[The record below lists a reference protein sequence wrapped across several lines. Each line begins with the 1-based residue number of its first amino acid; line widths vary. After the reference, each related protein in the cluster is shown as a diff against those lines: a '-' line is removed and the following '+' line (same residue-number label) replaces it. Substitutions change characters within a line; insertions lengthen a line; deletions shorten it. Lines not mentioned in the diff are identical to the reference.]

1 MSNIDVDTLI
11 QDVQHTWNKL
21 FKDITEIRNADK
33 IIYQLQD
40 ANNEQRYMLKGEKTN
55 LDSVEL
61 NCQFAN
67 QLNTVLP
74 TPLYIKSVEGHYAV
88 LYEDYVL
95 TLEVKLTAGQE
106 IDALTDGHLKEIAA
120 SLGKMHTF
128 CLHNKIKLNKA
139 TSWSMF
145 GGNKTFAIGDY
156 DENELSFREFEVAF
170 SHNAHF
176 TYIKK
181 LYLDARNQLL
191 TMWPLLPKAA
201 TQGDFCYY
209 NMRFDHERMVALF
222 DFNLAGDE
230 VLLNEC
236 VAVGI
241 YSCWHVPYT
250 GQLPSDERF
259 QLFMEHYRMVRPL
272 TDQELHALPHLFS
285 IIRAF
290 RYDRVEAGIANVDK
304 IDAFIEETISILLN
318 EKVK

>member
-1 MSNIDVDTLI
+1 MSNSDVDTLI
-11 QDVQHTWNKL
+11 QYVQHAWNKL

-33 IIYQLQD
+33 IIYELQETD
-40 ANNEQRYMLKGEKTN
+40 EQQYILKGEKTN
-55 LDSVEL
+55 LDSVEH

-74 TPLYIKSVEGHYAV
+74 TPLYIKSVEERYAV
-88 LYEDYVL
+88 LYGNYVL

-106 IDALTDGHLKEIAA
+106 INALTDEHLKEIASNLGTMHRF
-120 SLGKMHTF
+120 SLYH
-128 CLHNKIKLNKA
+128 KIRLNKA
-139 TSWSMF
+139 TSWSLF
-145 GGNKTFAIGDY
+145 GGNKTHAIGDY
-156 DENELSFREFEVAF
+156 DENELSFREFEDAF
-170 SHNAHF
+170 HHNVHF
-176 TYIKK
+176 SRIKK
-181 LYLDARNQLL
+181 LYLKARNQLL
-191 TMWPLLPKAA
+191 TMWSLLPKAT

-209 NMRFDHERMVALF
+209 NMRFVHERMVALF

-259 QLFMEHYRMVRPL
+259 QLFMEHYKMVRPL
-272 TDQELHALPHLFS
+272 TDEELHALPHLFS

-290 RYDRVEAGIANVDK
+290 RYDRVEAGIANVEK
-304 IDAFIEETISILLN
+304 IDEFIEETISILLN
-318 EKVK
+318 EKVE